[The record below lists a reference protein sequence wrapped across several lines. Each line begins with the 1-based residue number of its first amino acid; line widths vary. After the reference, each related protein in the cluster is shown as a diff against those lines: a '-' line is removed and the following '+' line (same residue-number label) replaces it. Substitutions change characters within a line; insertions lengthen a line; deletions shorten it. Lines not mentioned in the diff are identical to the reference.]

1 MAKILL
7 DIVTPDKLLL
17 SQEVEQVICRG
28 AEGDFGVLPGHCRFL
43 SSLRVGELAYRIGDE
58 THYMTMMW
66 GFVEVTPT
74 RVTVLAEVAEK
85 AEDIDVER
93 AQAQVLAGEATVAAG
108 GSREAMEAALTSLDK
123 ARLRKKV
130 AERMQ
135 RRSSDGRP

>member
-17 SQEVEQVICRG
+17 SQEVDQITCPG
-28 AEGDFGVLPGHCRFL
+28 TEGEFGVLPGHCRFL
-43 SSLRVGELAYRIGDE
+43 SSLRVGELTYRIGDE
-58 THYMTMMW
+58 THYLTMMW
-66 GFVEVTPT
+66 GFVDVTPT

-93 AQAQVLAGEATVAAG
+93 AQAQVLAAEAQVAAG
-108 GSREAMEAALTSLDK
+108 GSREAMETALTSLEK

-130 AERMQ
+130 AGRTK
-135 RRSSDGRP
+135 RRAH